1 MAYENVRNTVPGVD
15 AAADL
20 SAKQFFFVKMT
31 ATGVNLAG
39 DGEHA
44 LGVLQNKPDALGKA
58 ATVASVGST
67 SKVVT
72 SGVVTQGDNVSSDAN
87 GKATESASGDYILGQ
102 ALSTSAADGDLIT
115 VHITMPGR
123 LA

>member
-20 SAKQFFFVKMT
+20 STKQFFIVKMT

-39 DGEHA
+39 NGEQA

-67 SKVVT
+67 SKVVAAVALAV
-72 SGVVTQGDNVSSDAN
+72 GADVSSDAA
-87 GKATESASGDYILGQ
+87 GKAAASASGEYILGK
-102 ALSTSAADGDLIT
+102 ALTASAADGDLIT
-115 VHITMPGR
+115 LHITMPGR